1 MNPLLVAPAMS
12 PITPVIMSG
21 GSGSRLWPVS
31 RRARPKQFHALG
43 SERTLIQETALRS
56 AGPGFAAP
64 VIVCN
69 ADQAEE
75 AGRQLAAVGATPQ
88 LMLLEPMARN
98 TAPCAVAAAAILAAR
113 DPDALMLLAPAD
125 HRISDLA
132 AYLQAVETGRAAAEA
147 GRLVVFGIR
156 PTRPETGYGYIRS
169 EADGACVP
177 VAAFVEKPNLAT
189 AEVYCADPAFN
200 WNAGIFLFRAAAFL
214 AEARRLAPEVA
225 AAAEAAA
232 AETVFDENG
241 VGVLGPSFAT
251 APSISIDY
259 AVMEKTDKAMVVPCD
274 MGWSDVGAW
283 RELWELADKD
293 AAGNATDGRG
303 IMAGASN
310 CLVRSDGMPVV
321 VAGVEG
327 LAIVVHDGVVLVS
340 RLDDSQGVKEAVE
353 SLHGAGHGKLL

>member
-1 MNPLLVAPAMS
+1 MRNIV
-12 PITPVIMSG
+12 PVIMSG

-31 RRARPKQFHALG
+31 RKARPKQFHVLG
-43 SERTLIQETALRS
+43 GERTLIQETALRS
-56 AGPGFAAP
+56 SGEMFDAP
-64 VIVCN
+64 VVICN
-69 ADQAEE
+69 ESQAAEARAQLAE
-75 AGRQLAAVGATPQ
+75 AGVAPQ
-88 LMLLEPMARN
+88 LMILEPQARN

-125 HRISDLA
+125 HRIADLA
-132 AYLQAVETGRAAAEA
+132 AYRTAVEA
-147 GRLVVFGIR
+147 GRRAAEDGALVVFGIK

-169 EADGACVP
+169 EGHGDAWNP
-177 VAAFVEKPNLAT
+177 VERFVEKPDLAT
-189 AEVYCADPAFN
+189 AEVYIADPAYS
-200 WNAGIFLFRAAAFL
+200 WNAGIFLFKVSAFL

-232 AETVFDENG
+232 AETVFADG
-241 VGVLGPSFAT
+241 VGVLGSSFGA

-259 AVMEKTDKAMVVPCD
+259 AVMEKTDKAVVVPCD

-293 AAGNATDGRG
+293 AAGNAVDGQA
-303 IMAGASN
+303 IMAGAEG

-321 VAGVEG
+321 MAGVKG
-327 LAIVVHDGVVLVS
+327 LAVVVHDGVILVS

-353 SLHGAGHGKLL
+353 AMTAAGRGQLL